1 MNKLWFFLAYSQV
14 IIFEIRGTKTIA
26 VIMENSH
33 STLSYYF
40 VTQFLDYEH
49 LVINDLSDQ

>member
-1 MNKLWFFLAYSQV
+1 MSFLAYSQV
-14 IIFEIRGTKTIA
+14 IVFEIRRTKTIA
-26 VIMENSH
+26 VIMDNSH
-33 STLSYYF
+33 SPVSYYHF